1 MYGSENA
8 ERALEY
14 AAYMAKR
21 CESELLFII
30 HVIEEF
36 GRNIRT
42 LEKHDSVVKARSQAF
57 TTVKVMRAAGNA
69 GEEILR
75 AAEKEEAGM
84 TVVDR
89 RGLSTASELLL
100 EAYQTI

>member
-1 MYGSENA
+1 MDGLENA

-21 CESELLFII
+21 CEPEQLFII

-42 LEKHDSVVKARSQAF
+42 SEKHDSVVKEMEQNSY
-57 TTVKVMRAAGNA
+57 
-69 GEEILR
+69 
-75 AAEKEEAGM
+75 
-84 TVVDR
+84 
-89 RGLSTASELLL
+89 EL
-100 EAYQTI
+100 